1 VCESVQCCGIVKL
14 HDKHSK
20 CVLVVLWGFDVDF
33 QDKLRQLSFAMDRRA
48 SLKVNLCALLS
59 G

>member
-1 VCESVQCCGIVKL
+1 M
-14 HDKHSK
+14 
-20 CVLVVLWGFDVDF
+20 LVVLWGFDVDF
-33 QDKLRQLSFAMDRRA
+33 QDKLKQLSFAMDRRA